1 MDPDLK
7 SASFQLYLHPED
19 LGPSRSHLR
28 ETQLFWFSEGK
39 VAGRGWR
46 GEIPSICPSMKTL
59 EISRRDQPSQG
70 KGRAAPQEGR

>member
-7 SASFQLYLHPED
+7 SVSFQLYLHPEV
-19 LGPSRSHLR
+19 LGPSRSHLG

-39 VAGRGWR
+39 AGGRGW
-46 GEIPSICPSMKTL
+46 GGKDTQHLPFL
-59 EISRRDQPSQG
+59 RDQPSQG